1 MIPVSWS
8 LDHLGILT
16 GTVAD
21 ATLMLN
27 VLGGEDG
34 NDPGTLR
41 LPVTNRLGR
50 STAKAKADEGTLVSN
65 FSPATL

>member
-1 MIPVSWS
+1 VIPVSWS

-50 STAKAKADEGTLVSN
+50 STAKADEGTLVSN